1 MAAPLLRLAA
11 LLSAAPVLT
20 SAAAAVF
27 GASPSSGSLAGGS
40 TLLIYG
46 AGFSNPMNGGTTPR
60 V

>member
-1 MAAPLLRLAA
+1 MALLRLAA
-11 LLSAAPVLT
+11 LLSGPVFA
-20 SAAAAVF
+20 SAASAVF

-46 AGFSNPMNGGTTPR
+46 AGFSNPMDGGTTPR